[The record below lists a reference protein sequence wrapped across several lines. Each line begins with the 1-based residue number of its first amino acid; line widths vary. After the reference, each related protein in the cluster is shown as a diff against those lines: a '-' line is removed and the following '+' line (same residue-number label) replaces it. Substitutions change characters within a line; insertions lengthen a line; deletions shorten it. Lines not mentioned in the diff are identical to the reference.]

1 MRRHGSVTGME
12 INGEAQQRGH
22 ILLIGGAP
30 GGRRRQPVRPEAS
43 LTLMATL
50 PTASLLGSTVP
61 ADTVQLADPADPQLV
76 LAHLRR
82 AAATPGPLLVVLVG
96 CLTVDHRRR
105 EPHLALARSRPEN
118 ARYTALP
125 WSWLAHEFRNRPP
138 GSTRILADLV
148 ADKDAWALLAAA
160 GPAVLTGPQA
170 GPLPVW
176 GQISPPETAGET
188 LATPYIHALVELL
201 RHVGDRALFDVHRQA
216 VAAAGLPAGALPLGT
231 DPAEAPTE
239 VQPAQPVVP
248 RPVVTAPAMGV
259 PVAAAQAP
267 VPVAAQVPAQ
277 AAGTPPIPPMPSAPP
292 PVPTTVPQPAAAP
305 PAAVAPRPAAA
316 PPPTAAP
323 PVAAA
328 EPAAAADDP
337 LAAIGAALGSG
348 DLEQAKALALA
359 AEEQAAR
366 TAGPC
371 SPRAIQAREA
381 RAHLAHLSHDESL
394 AAELWR
400 DSAEDRLTFQDPDN
414 AEVRAAVDNAH
425 ACWSRVR
432 ERRSSIELAP
442 GILALRRKV
451 PGAESSGLRAAERRL
466 QRIYESAV
474 QAEG

>member
-1 MRRHGSVTGME
+1 ME

-43 LTLMATL
+43 LTLLATL
-50 PTASLLGSTVP
+50 PTSALLGSAVP

-82 AAATPGPLLVVLVG
+82 AAATPGPLVLVLVG
-96 CLTVDHRRR
+96 CLTVDHRHH

-125 WSWLAHEFRNRPP
+125 WAWLAHEFRDRPP
-138 GSTRILADLV
+138 GSTRVLADLV
-148 ADKDAWALLAAA
+148 ADKDAWALLASA
-160 GPAVLTGPQA
+160 GPAVLTGP
-170 GPLPVW
+170 LPVW
-176 GQISPPETAGET
+176 GQVSPPETVGET
-188 LATPYIHALVELL
+188 LATPYVHALVELL
-201 RHVGDRALFDVHRQA
+201 RHVGDRPLFDVHRQA
-216 VAAAGLPAGALPLGT
+216 VASAGLPAGALPLGT
-231 DPAEAPTE
+231 DPADAP
-239 VQPAQPVVP
+239 VPVRSAQPVAV

-259 PVAAAQAP
+259 PVAAAPAPAP
-267 VPVAAQVPAQ
+267 VPVPAQ
-277 AAGTPPIPPMPSAPP
+277 AVAAVPPMPC
-292 PVPTTVPQPAAAP
+292 
-305 PAAVAPRPAAA
+305 A
-316 PPPTAAP
+316 PPPTAVPPTVSVPALAAAP
-323 PVAAA
+323 PTVSVP
-328 EPAAAADDP
+328 EPAAADDP

-359 AEEQAAR
+359 AEEQAVR
-366 TAGPC
+366 TAGPR

-400 DSAEDRLTFQDPDN
+400 DSAEDRLTFQGPDD

-425 ACWSRVR
+425 ACWSRVQ

-451 PGAESSGLRAAERRL
+451 PGAGSSGLRAAERRL
-466 QRIYESAV
+466 QRIYEAAV
-474 QAEG
+474 QTEG

>member
-1 MRRHGSVTGME
+1 ME

-125 WSWLAHEFRNRPP
+125 WSWLAHEFRDRPP
-138 GSTRILADLV
+138 GSTRVLADLV

-160 GPAVLTGPQA
+160 GPAALTGS
-170 GPLPVW
+170 LPVW
-176 GQISPPETAGET
+176 GQVSPPETVGES
-188 LATPYIHALVELL
+188 LATPYVHALVELL
-201 RHVGDRALFDVHRQA
+201 RHVGDRPLFDVHRQA
-216 VAAAGLPAGALPLGT
+216 VVAAGLPAGALPLGT
-231 DPAEAPTE
+231 DPADAP
-239 VQPAQPVVP
+239 VQFGSAQPVVP
-248 RPVVTAPAMGV
+248 QRAAARPVVTTPAMGV
-259 PVAAAQAP
+259 PVAAPQAP
-267 VPVAAQVPAQ
+267 
-277 AAGTPPIPPMPSAPP
+277 AAGIPPMPSAPP
-292 PVPTTVPQPAAAP
+292 PAPTPGSGAPAPGAAPMPAASQPAAP
-305 PAAVAPRPAAA
+305 LPAAA
-316 PPPTAAP
+316 Q
-323 PVAAA
+323 
-328 EPAAAADDP
+328 PAASPSAAGGDP

-359 AEEQAAR
+359 AEELAVR

-400 DSAEDRLTFQDPDN
+400 DSAEDRLTFQGPDE

-466 QRIYESAV
+466 QRIYETAV